1 MNEKI
6 KAKAQALYPIESHAN
21 EHTAFLQGAEFIH
34 PLWIKIK
41 RDKDGF
47 YDGDVSDLFAYTP
60 FIVRKHIKYE
70 DYYDEFFYFV
80 DADNFC
86 EWAGDIDTHPTYT
99 HLLPNVPMLKD
110 KEE

>member
-1 MNEKI
+1 MMNEKI
-6 KAKAQALYPIESHAN
+6 KSKAQELYPIESHAN
-21 EHTAFLQGAEFIH
+21 EHTAFLQGAELVH
-34 PLWIKIK
+34 KGWIKIK

-99 HLLPNVPMLKD
+99 HLLPYVPTIND
-110 KEE
+110 EE